1 MDTSG
6 EDCRQALLSKISDFE
21 DTIMVKTAKRS
32 KADCI
37 VTRNI
42 KDYANA
48 DVTIYTP
55 EEFIRVVK
63 DEIESQ

>member
-21 DTIMVKTAKRS
+21 DAVMVETAKRS

-37 VTRNI
+37 VTKNI

-48 DVTIYTP
+48 DITIYTP

>member
-21 DTIMVKTAKRS
+21 DAVMVETAKRS

-48 DVTIYTP
+48 DITIYTP
-55 EEFIRVVK
+55 EEFICVAK
-63 DEIESQ
+63 AEIESQ

>member
-21 DTIMVKTAKRS
+21 DAVMVETAKRS

-48 DVTIYTP
+48 DITIYTP